1 MKKSN
6 ILICVTG
13 GISAYKIPNLCR
25 EFIKKGHNVKTVMTE
40 NATKFI
46 SPLTFEAIV
55 RSKVHVNEFAEGS
68 EESAIEHINL
78 VDWADIIIIAPA
90 TANTIAKIAHG
101 IGDNLLTSLMLAAFE
116 KPTFFCPSMNT
127 RMYLN
132 PITQQNIKNL
142 SERGFIIIEPDEGD
156 LACGDIGPGRLREIR
171 DIYNAV
177 DSYIK
182 ESQNLKG
189 LKFIITAG
197 PTIEYIDPVRYISN
211 RSSGKM
217 GIALSEYVNKM
228 GAEVLL
234 IGHIPQAKKNTYN
247 IVHIDSAS
255 EMLKHLKE
263 NIEKY
268 DILIMAAAVADFKV
282 RNVSQEKIKK
292 GEGLILELE
301 ENPDILKELSKI
313 KRDNQVF
320 VGFAAETGDNIENA
334 QKKLIEKNLDL
345 IVLNNV
351 ARKDIGFDSDYNEVT
366 LLLKSNNVVKI
377 PKVKKSELASIIV
390 DKAVEIFRSKNV

>member
-25 EFIKKGHNVKTVMTE
+25 EFIKKSHNVKIVMTE

-101 IGDNLLTSLMLAAFE
+101 IGDNLLTSLMLVAFE
-116 KPTFFCPSMNT
+116 KPTFICPSMNT

-142 SERGFIIIEPDEGD
+142 SERGIIIIEPDEGD

-189 LKFIITAG
+189 LKFIITALPTNGLPSISSSAPG
-197 PTIEYIDPVRYISN
+197 PSPININLACRFPSPKTT
-211 RSSGKM
+211 
-217 GIALSEYVNKM
+217 L
-228 GAEVLL
+228 VLF
-234 IGHIPQAKKNTYN
+234 
-247 IVHIDSAS
+247 SAS
-255 EMLKHLKE
+255 LHFTHESTVFF
-263 NIEKY
+263 NRAIE
-268 DILIMAAAVADFKV
+268 
-282 RNVSQEKIKK
+282 
-292 GEGLILELE
+292 
-301 ENPDILKELSKI
+301 
-313 KRDNQVF
+313 
-320 VGFAAETGDNIENA
+320 
-334 QKKLIEKNLDL
+334 
-345 IVLNNV
+345 
-351 ARKDIGFDSDYNEVT
+351 
-366 LLLKSNNVVKI
+366 LLFFLQS
-377 PKVKKSELASIIV
+377 
-390 DKAVEIFRSKNV
+390 

>member
-1 MKKSN
+1 M
-6 ILICVTG
+6 
-13 GISAYKIPNLCR
+13 
-25 EFIKKGHNVKTVMTE
+25 
-40 NATKFI
+40 
-46 SPLTFEAIV
+46 
-55 RSKVHVNEFAEGS
+55 
-68 EESAIEHINL
+68 L
-78 VDWADIIIIAPA
+78 V
-90 TANTIAKIAHG
+90 
-101 IGDNLLTSLMLAAFE
+101 AFE
-116 KPTFFCPSMNT
+116 KPTFICPSMNT

-234 IGHIPQAKKNTYN
+234 IGHIPQAKKNSYD
-247 IVHIDSAS
+247 IIHIDSAS

-377 PKVKKSELASIIV
+377 PKMKKSELASIIV